1 MRVGSRTVAR
11 LKSLAPGGVPEM
23 SDTRRSTDQQ
33 PRRGCIGLSF
43 SGGGFRATAFSLGT
57 LTLLQDLGLLAKAK
71 VMSSVSGGSLALAT
85 YLCAKA
91 GSDATTEAD
100 FRFDE
105 RFYQPLMDFLD
116 GERLAERVLNVGA
129 LLRDEKLILKAA
141 DATNAFLNECLQGE
155 DDLREEKALLG
166 NEKITEMLANDNL
179 SPDFIFFNA
188 SNITSLDLFRFG
200 IERGQKELDGEPV
213 LRPIFVLNRYFLKHT
228 RDSATGKNLY
238 HYAQGIRLAD
248 CVASSFA
255 FPVGFEPLLFPDDF
269 FRFDETSVADED
281 RAKTSK
287 KMDELEKTKKH
298 FRDDLIC
305 DYKPYVALLD
315 GGLYDNL
322 GLASVEDIRRFL
334 GKSAGSDRSQG
345 SAIHYVI
352 ATDVDQIPA
361 QISAYSDPEKDRL
374 LSQNNSEDGSSQPKS
389 ASGRLLSWLLYV
401 LRHPIRNAILPSLLL
416 AIVVFFPQ
424 WLPFKG
430 FWAPLLRGLLLVF
443 VLILFVIP
451 VSVVV
456 GICGLWLWSR
466 FALGEEQTSP
476 RNRLGISDTFPA
488 EGSLLQSWW
497 QVIWGALQQVQSH
510 PQAIAQALFTRRVG
524 QLLPAFSGYLK
535 RTRSLTYG
543 YLEKAYA
550 GHEDGTDCHLIRNM
564 IFELMPGKEPDPDYV
579 SNLITLPI
587 SDYRHEEGLD
597 PVSPI
602 ARKIVRART
611 VSTLLQSLQ
620 GHRQSQASCS
630 EAGLLESAEV
640 PLMLRLLHTAKGQ
653 LLPEAR
659 QIIDELNL
667 EQADHLWRWLCNNL
681 SCYDAPSDS
690 GCLPAH
696 PHNLSIPIS
705 SVVAK
710 IRKVFKEQIGEDEQL
725 LERCLISLDESTS
738 SYSWIP
744 LICEMATNV
753 PTTLWLKGSSWYVP
767 NDYDYHRRISVK
779 GRWLTSEPK
788 QKQGLRAIHVS
799 ALGLAPAAAV
809 CTVAGYVSTAFN
821 LLEFFYSWIGNC
833 ACVRENLYERI
844 CRESFLF
851 ANGESLQELE
861 TLPYSLRHH
870 VWRRLK
876 QAQATGSLP
885 PALLGH
891 LALLEGP
898 LNRRAGLPESFWA
911 SGLRD

>member
-1 MRVGSRTVAR
+1 MTG
-11 LKSLAPGGVPEM
+11 
-23 SDTRRSTDQQ
+23 TRRSTDQQ

-105 RFYQPLMDFLD
+105 RFYQPLMDFLE
-116 GERLAERVLNVGA
+116 GEQLAEVFLNLGA
-129 LLRDEKLILKAA
+129 LLRGEKLILKAA
-141 DATNAFLNECLQGE
+141 DATNSFLNECLQGE
-155 DDLREEKALLG
+155 GDRQEEKALLG
-166 NEKITEMLANDNL
+166 NEKITEMLANDSL

-255 FPVGFEPLLFPDDF
+255 FPIGFEPLLFPDDF
-269 FRFDETSVADED
+269 FRPDEASVADAD
-281 RAKTSK
+281 RVNTSK
-287 KMDELEKTKKH
+287 KTDDLEETKKH

-305 DYKPYVALLD
+305 DYKPYLALLD

-334 GKSAGSDRSQG
+334 SKSNGVNRSQEK
-345 SAIHYVI
+345 AIHYVI
-352 ATDVDQIPA
+352 ATDVDQIPT
-361 QISAYSDPEKDRL
+361 QISAYSDAEKDRL
-374 LSQNNSEDGSSQPKS
+374 LNKNAYEGESRQPKS
-389 ASGRLLSWLLYV
+389 APGRLLSWLFNT
-401 LRHPIRNAILPSLLL
+401 LRRNPIRNPILLALPMVFLAIVLHKLPVNVFLSPLFWGLPLILVLLLL
-416 AIVVFFPQ
+416 AIT
-424 WLPFKG
+424 
-430 FWAPLLRGLLLVF
+430 
-443 VLILFVIP
+443 
-451 VSVVV
+451 VSVLV
-456 GICGLWLWSR
+456 GICGLWLLSR
-466 FALGEEQTSP
+466 FGLGEKLTSP
-476 RNRLGISDTFPA
+476 RNLLGLSETFQA

-497 QVIWGALQQVQSH
+497 QVIWGALQQLQSN
-510 PQAIAQALFTRRVG
+510 PQALAQALVIRRVG

-550 GHEDGTDCHLIRNM
+550 GHGDATDCHLIRNM
-564 IFELMPGKEPDPDYV
+564 IFELMPGKEPNPDYV
-579 SNLITLPI
+579 ANLITLPI
-587 SDYRHEEGLD
+587 SDYRHEEGVD

-620 GHRQSQASCS
+620 VHRQSQTSCS

-653 LLPEAR
+653 LLPEAC

-667 EQADHLWRWLCNNL
+667 EQADHIWRWLCNNL
-681 SCYDAPSDS
+681 SCYDDPSDS

-696 PHNLSIPIS
+696 PHNLSIPIG

-753 PTTLWLKGSSWYVP
+753 PTTLWLKGSCWYVP
-767 NDYDYHRRISVK
+767 NDYDHHRRISTK
-779 GRWLTSEPK
+779 GRWSTSEPK
-788 QKQGLRAIHVS
+788 ENRGLQAIHLRA
-799 ALGLAPAAAV
+799 LGPAPAAAV
-809 CTVAGYVSTAFN
+809 CTVAGYVSTGFN
-821 LLEFFYSWIGNC
+821 LLEFFYTWTGNC

-844 CRESFLF
+844 CREPFLF
-851 ANGESLQELE
+851 ASSESLQELE
-861 TLPYSLRHH
+861 ALPYKLRHH
-870 VWRRLK
+870 VWQRLK
-876 QAQATGSLP
+876 QAQSTGSLP

-898 LNRRAGLPESFWA
+898 LNRRAGLPESFW
-911 SGLRD
+911 GGGPRD